1 MHRTPDKLAE
11 NFHFDIESKDYFNG
25 MLRHSLDTLEGEHE
39 FLIFLEPSFPLKGP
53 LSLSL

>member
-25 MLRHSLDTLEGEHE
+25 MLRRTFGGAVNFASLGYKQVARFKVNSQFIT
-39 FLIFLEPSFPLKGP
+39 I
-53 LSLSL
+53 